1 MSESQL
7 LQYLFEWKG
16 YLSTFQDDVEINLK
30 NILDVQ
36 DGRLVT
42 VIANFNET
50 LSRQQHSLNELDAE
64 YNHLQNQVASLLADI
79 TSYHEQK
86 QKDKSHLK
94 QEITKLKNSAYE
106 RTKNAIKVSKPA
118 KENRKSH
125 NRDELLRQLE
135 MI

>member
-1 MSESQL
+1 VSESQL